1 MRARTTTLLITMLIA
16 AFAMVTATVEAVRT
30 GRLELDSG
38 GVADD
43 IPEGFYGSSSLP
55 DAVLDNVGW
64 IIAAGV
70 VWIVAAALLVG
81 RSMVAARTPDRDA
94 RHGQ

>member
-16 AFAMVTATVEAVRT
+16 AFAMVTVTVEAVRT

-43 IPEGFYGSSSLP
+43 IPEEFYGSSFLP
-55 DAVLDNVGW
+55 DVLLDNVGW

-81 RSMVAARTPDRDA
+81 RSIVAARNRDA
-94 RHGQ
+94 RQGHGQ